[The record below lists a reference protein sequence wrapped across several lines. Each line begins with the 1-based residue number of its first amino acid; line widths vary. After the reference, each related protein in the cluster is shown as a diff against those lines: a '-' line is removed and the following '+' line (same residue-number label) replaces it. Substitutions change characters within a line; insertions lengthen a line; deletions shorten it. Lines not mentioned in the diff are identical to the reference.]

1 MFKITNFITT
11 FILLLSLQISAQV
24 KDKGKFVEP
33 KEGFYQEMLKEI
45 ESFKSKKKETKK
57 SFKVDFSDQKLP
69 TSTDEFKY
77 FWFNEP
83 VSQGQTG
90 TCWSFCTTSLFESE
104 VYRIHNKKV
113 KLSEIFTA
121 YWDYVEKA
129 RRFIQERGNS
139 VFGEGSQPN
148 AVVRIWRKYGIVPLS
163 AYSGLLPEQKIH
175 DHSTMFDE
183 MNNYLKSCKQNNIWN
198 EEEVVSNIKA
208 ILNHYIGEPP
218 ANFEYE
224 GKNYTPKTFL
234 KDYLKLNLDDYI
246 DLISILQQPY
256 WEKVEY
262 EVPDNW
268 WHNKDYHNVPLDD
281 FMDAIKNAVKNGYTL
296 VIAGDVSEAG
306 YDSWSKCAII
316 PTFDIPSDY
325 IDENAR
331 QFRFSNESTT
341 DDHGIHLVGYK
352 EVDGKFWFLIKDS
365 GAGSRNVEPKGFYF
379 YHEDYVKL
387 KMMTAFLHK
396 DAVKDLMAKFIN
408 K

>member
-1 MFKITNFITT
+1 MYKIFNFTLT
-11 FILLLSLQISAQV
+11 LVFILSFYFPAQI

-33 KEGFYQEMLKEI
+33 KDGFYQEMLKEI
-45 ESFKSKKKETKK
+45 ESFKSKDKKTKK
-57 SFKVDFSDQKLP
+57 TFKMDFTDYKIPISL
-69 TSTDEFKY
+69 DEFKY
-77 FWFNEP
+77 YWFNEP
-83 VSQGQTG
+83 ISQGLTG
-90 TCWSFCTTSLFESE
+90 TCWSFATTSLFESE
-104 VYRIHNKKV
+104 INRIHNKKI

-129 RRFIQERGNS
+129 RRFIKERGNS

-163 AYSGLLPEQKIH
+163 AYSGLLPVQKVH
-175 DHSTMFDE
+175 DHSLMFEE

-198 EEEVVSNIKA
+198 EEEVVSNIKS
-208 ILNHYIGEPP
+208 ILNHHIGEPP
-218 ANFEYE
+218 VNFEFE
-224 GKNYTPKTFL
+224 GKNYTPISFL
-234 KDYLKLNLDDYI
+234 RDYLKLNLDDYV

-268 WHNKDYHNVPLDD
+268 WHNKDYHNIPLDD
-281 FMDAIKNAVKNGYTL
+281 FMNAIKKAIKSGYTL

-306 YDSWSKCAII
+306 YDSWSKCAIV
-316 PTFDIPSDY
+316 PTFDIPSEY
-325 IDENAR
+325 IDENSR

-352 EVDGKFWFLIKDS
+352 EQDGKFWFLIKDS

-379 YHEDYVKL
+379 YHEDYIKL
-387 KMMTAFLHK
+387 KMMTAFVNK
-396 DAVKDLMAKFIN
+396 NAVKDLLEKFN